1 MRLVKCLVV
10 VGIAGGLLSATPTI
24 DGTIN
29 PASEGWQV
37 ASYNPNASG
46 YAGADL
52 DTLYYYMSSDSLYL
66 AIKTQN
72 SASWDVAY
80 GFGIDVNQEQDNGYV
95 GNASTGTWDAW
106 GRHLIFPN
114 ASPDYYAPDYEVYF
128 WWEDDNDAITSV
140 NLCTWT
146 GSGWNF
152 NSTDVTYATSGDG
165 NTGLISLE
173 FRISWSMLGSPERIL
188 VSTWIAGGDNSSAV
202 DALPQAVSVTRVGDS
217 DPTVTEW
224 TDVDTL
230 DQYVSITTPLGISEV
245 SIRNFDILPAVGGFV
260 IKGEGVFDYVIYTVD
275 GREITRG
282 SVRVSGEK
290 KISLGLTPGLYIFK
304 EKRGGHLRFI
314 VIR

>member
-1 MRLVKCLVV
+1 MRLVKCIVV
-10 VGIAGGLLSATPTI
+10 VGITGGLLSATPTI

-29 PASEGWQV
+29 PAGEGWQV
-37 ASYNPNASG
+37 ASYNPDASG

-72 SASWDVAY
+72 SESWDVAY

-95 GNASTGTWDAW
+95 GDASTGTWDAW

-128 WWEDDNDAITSV
+128 WWSSGSNTITSV
-140 NLCTWT
+140 DLW
-146 GSGWNF
+146 
-152 NSTDVTYATSGDG
+152 TYAAPDWVLDTVEAWASYDS
-165 NTGLISLE
+165 TAGLQALE
-173 FRISWSMLGSPERIL
+173 FRIAWSGLGNPTKVL
-188 VSTWIAGGDNSSAV
+188 VSTWIAGGGGSSAV
-202 DALPQAVSVTRVGDS
+202 DALPQAVSVTRVGGAGS
-217 DPTVTEW
+217 DEW

-230 DQYVSITTPLGISEV
+230 DQYVCITTPLGISEV
-245 SIRNFDILPAVGGFV
+245 SIRNFDILPGVGGFV